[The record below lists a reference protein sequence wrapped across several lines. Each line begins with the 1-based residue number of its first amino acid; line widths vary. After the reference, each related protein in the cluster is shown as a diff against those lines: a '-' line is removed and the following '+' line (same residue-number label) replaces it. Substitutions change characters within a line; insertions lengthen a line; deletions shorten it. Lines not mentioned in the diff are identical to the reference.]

1 MFGLKLRDVELSVL
15 ERYVYLM
22 VMMTRNKLIVAQLY
36 NVCILS

>member
-1 MFGLKLRDVELSVL
+1 MFGLKLQDVELSVL

-22 VMMTRNKLIVAQLY
+22 VMMTRSKFIVAQLY